1 MTSARRSSC
10 VGHAFG
16 RTRCGGRRPIECIV
30 PPHMA
35 TSLARHGL
43 ALVTTAHDEK
53 VVQRLGPGLDASI
66 RTLRTGRSAQR
77 AERRRRGWGVRPSL
91 AALVGA
97 PQKRR
102 TIYDANKKQKLP
114 GIEVRAEGAPPTAD
128 ADVNRAYDYLGA
140 TFDLYWD
147 MYERNSI
154 DDAGM
159 ELEGT
164 VHFGINY
171 DNAFWDGTRMVFG
184 DGDGVVFDSF
194 TKSIDVI
201 GHELTHGVVEH
212 EPGLIYWG
220 QPGALN
226 ESLADVFGTLVKQ
239 YRQNLRARDADWL
252 IGAEIFTPGA
262 KADGTIRGIRWMEK
276 PGQAYDD
283 PRLGGKDPQPATMG
297 KYVQTFDDNGGVHIN
312 SGIPNRAFC
321 VAAKEL
327 DGFAWE
333 RAGLIWYEAMV
344 SPLLGPTARF
354 RRFARLTLMTARQ
367 LFGTDSAEERAVRKG
382 WDAVEISV

>member
-1 MTSARRSSC
+1 
-10 VGHAFG
+10 
-16 RTRCGGRRPIECIV
+16 
-30 PPHMA
+30 MA
-35 TSLARHGL
+35 TSLERHGL
-43 ALVTTAHDEK
+43 AIVTDVHGKK
-53 VVQRLGPGLDASI
+53 VRKRLGLGIDNSI
-66 RTLRTGRSAQR
+66 RTLRTGLSAKR
-77 AERRRRGWGVRPSL
+77 AEQRRFGWGRQPSL
-91 AALVGA
+91 VTLLGA

-102 TIYDANKKQKLP
+102 TIYDAKKSQQLP
-114 GIEVRAEGAPPTAD
+114 GIEIRSEGEPPVSD
-128 ADVNRAYDYLGA
+128 ADVNRAYDYLGS

-147 MYERNSI
+147 VYERNSI

-171 DNAFWDGTRMVFG
+171 DNAFWDGRRMVFG

-226 ESLADVFGTLVKQ
+226 ESLADVFGSLVKQ
-239 YRQNLRARDADWL
+239 YQLNEKARDADWL
-252 IGAEIFTPGA
+252 IGADLFKPGVNA
-262 KADGTIRGIRWMEK
+262 KGIRWMK
-276 PGQAYDD
+276 FPGQAYNDA
-283 PRLGGKDPQPATMG
+283 RLGGQDPQPDRMS
-297 KYVQTFDDNGGVHIN
+297 KYVRTFEDNGGVHIN
-312 SGIPNRAFC
+312 SGIPNRAFY
-321 VAAKEL
+321 VTAYEL

-333 RAGLIWYEAMV
+333 RAGVIWYETMI
-344 SPLLGPTARF
+344 SPFLGPTARF
-354 RRFARLTLMTARQ
+354 SRFARLTLLTARQ
-367 LFGTDSAEERAVRKG
+367 LFGMDSEEERAVRKG